1 MAISYYISQTMSR
14 SSRDMPVSCKR
25 NLRTTMNRWRATIR
39 YSASLAL
46 GDGSAAFV
54 IQARLHTALIQLQ
67 AYRPRRNGERG
78 RWRPSIIW
86 SCGARLIT
94 PEISLESYCATFCLL
109 SWIFLVLGCVRRRC
123 KSVTSPEERRL
134 SGSATMTVLTR
145 QHYSEIKANISVW
158 GLAYLHPN

>member
-25 NLRTTMNRWRATIR
+25 NLRTTMNRWGATIR

-46 GDGSAAFV
+46 GDESAAFV
-54 IQARLHTALIQLQ
+54 IQARQHT
-67 AYRPRRNGERG
+67 AYRPRWNGERG

-94 PEISLESYCATFCLL
+94 LEIFLESYCATFCLL